1 MTIDPRDA
9 EVEAM
14 HRAARIERERIAQS
28 NHVAGIVQDST
39 EHWVVLHDRFAIANA
54 LYDAGYR
61 LVGDLADL
69 RALVEEHE
77 RREAHNDTVPLN
89 RLSDI
94 EPEPRASE
102 YRAILDGMIGD
113 TQ

>member
-1 MTIDPRDA
+1 MSDDREA
-9 EVEAM
+9 EAQAM

-77 RREAHNDTVPLN
+77 RIEAHNDTVPLN
-89 RLSDI
+89 LLSDI
-94 EPEPRASE
+94 QQEPRASQ
-102 YRAILDGMIGD
+102 YRAVLDGLLPD
-113 TQ
+113 H